1 MPFLKYS
8 WKSYASGYE
17 GVTCIRRTLQKKI
30 VILMHRIK
38 NKTNCLKTPQNHEG
52 NQDLSRK

>member
-1 MPFLKYS
+1 MLFLKYS

-17 GVTCIRRTLQKKI
+17 GVTCTRLILQKKTI
-30 VILMHRIK
+30 IMMHGIE
-38 NKTNCLKTPQNHEG
+38 NKTNCLKELQNHQG